1 MRLVLRVST
10 TIYRSRSWWRATR
23 NSKRTGR
30 VYAGG
35 KRVDHTLD
43 YTYKEEVHV
52 HFASG
57 WGMLQLVTNLVDAEL
72 GHVSCPSS
80 SVRCELNQSHFPS
93 SKTSNEILVRLYT

>member
-43 YTYKEEVHV
+43 YTYKEEGNYGPLE
-52 HFASG
+52 SDY
-57 WGMLQLVTNLVDAEL
+57 QQEQQ
-72 GHVSCPSS
+72 GHV
-80 SVRCELNQSHFPS
+80 
-93 SKTSNEILVRLYT
+93 K